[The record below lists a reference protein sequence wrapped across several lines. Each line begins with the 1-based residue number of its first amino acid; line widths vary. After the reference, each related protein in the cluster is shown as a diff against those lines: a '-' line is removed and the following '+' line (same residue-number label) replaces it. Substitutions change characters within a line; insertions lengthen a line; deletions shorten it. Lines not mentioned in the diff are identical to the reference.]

1 MADPDTAAMHDAL
14 RPISTAVD
22 AQLQVRRACVRAC
35 VRAYRAVP
43 CRAARGRAQGR
54 LPQALADVFVKGEW
68 SPQVAIQKMEYQLEK
83 HNANVRLVMQA
94 SVDSLVEHWMRDLDE
109 LQRVSLANVSPS
121 CSRPR

>member
-1 MADPDTAAMHDAL
+1 M
-14 RPISTAVD
+14 RSF
-22 AQLQVRRACVRAC
+22 RCGVRAC